1 MKNSE
6 NKKVLFL
13 SLSGIGNLIMQLPA
27 IKAVK
32 DAHPDW
38 HIIVWVAPRGT
49 KNIAQAQPYID
60 EVVEM
65 SIKAGISKHIKNI
78 FALRKYHFDIGI
90 VLSPGQLLKSALY
103 LFLSGIPVRIG
114 HAYPFRGRQH
124 ADNFLTQ
131 AIIEKPHMHDIEQ
144 NLELVES
151 VLNEPVK
158 FEAYDFHIPEHSMKE
173 AQYVLQSL
181 VHSTVSLPIFIG
193 FHPGSAQGF
202 AWKRWPLERFAEVA
216 RALHKKNPNAVFL
229 IFGGSDEDQQKREL
243 ANIINEH
250 APATAFHVTAPLLT
264 TAAIMKRCSL
274 FISNDSGLMH
284 IASAIDIPTIGL
296 FGPTDERQTGPRGS
310 HSVALRARGS
320 QPVYN
325 TESAPSFGNTAHSSI
340 LEISSSFVLD
350 NIPSNV
356 L

>member
-38 HIIVWVAPRGT
+38 HITVWVAPRGT
-49 KNIAQAQPYID
+49 KSIAQAQSYIN
-60 EVVEM
+60 EVIEM
-65 SIKAGISKHIKNI
+65 PIKASMFKHAKNI
-78 FALRKYHFDIGI
+78 LALQKHRFDIGI

-131 AIIEKPHMHDIEQ
+131 ALIEKPQMHDIEQ
-144 NLELVES
+144 NLELVEPL
-151 VLNEPVK
+151 LNEPIK
-158 FEAYDFHIPEHSMKE
+158 FETYDFQIPEYSMEE

-181 VHSTVSLPIFIG
+181 VHSAVSSPIFIG

-202 AWKRWPLERFAEVA
+202 TWKRWPLERFAEVA
-216 RALHKKNPNAVFL
+216 RAVHKKNPNTIFL
-229 IFGGSDEDQQKREL
+229 IFGSNDEEQQKREL
-243 ANIINEH
+243 ANMINEY
-250 APATAFHVTAPLLT
+250 APSTAFHISAPILT
-264 TAAIMKRCSL
+264 TAAIMKRCTL

-310 HSVALRARGS
+310 RSISLRSQGT